1 MVRSVGILL
10 VVKAL
15 QGNKKLSEFGF
26 QFLYRPPFSI
36 IIIFLRIPDPAV
48 HGRNRAVHQNFW
60 HKTYFLLKLKTHS
73 LPGQKNGNFSG
84 RKEQWSRKAGG
95 SLFFVSETDL
105 ERSYRLPAIKIPTRN
120 RK

>member
-1 MVRSVGILL
+1 LL
-10 VVKAL
+10 VVKAF
-15 QGNKKLSEFGF
+15 QGNKKLSEIGF
-26 QFLYRPPFSI
+26 QLLHQPRFSI

-84 RKEQWSRKAGG
+84 RTEQWGRRGG
-95 SLFFVSETDL
+95 GFLFS
-105 ERSYRLPAIKIPTRN
+105 IPKRT
-120 RK
+120 